1 MLLPFDYVRARSRE
15 EAVDLAIR
23 AGAGGRFLAGGT
35 DLLVRIH
42 DRQLRPQVLI
52 DLKGIVGIQAVSP
65 RAGGGL
71 VVGAATPL
79 NRLIS
84 HEAVRAGYGL
94 LAEAAHTVGSVQIRN
109 RASLGGN
116 ISNASPAAD
125 TAPALL
131 LYEAEI
137 VTWGQAGERRI
148 PISEFFKGP
157 GATALSAGE
166 FVFQVELPALKER
179 SFGTYLKLGRTG
191 AVDLSI
197 VSVAALALE
206 GGEVRLALGAVAP
219 TPVRVR
225 EAEAILRNRKDQH
238 AIREAAA
245 AARRFAEPISDI
257 RASKEYRLEMTE
269 VLSARA
275 IEQALRGLEA
285 GAGARRGDRP

>member
-15 EAVDLAIR
+15 EAVDLALR

-42 DRQLRPQVLI
+42 DRQLRPQVVI
-52 DLKGIVGIQAVSP
+52 DLKGIEGMQAINSCD
-65 RAGGGL
+65 GEGL

-79 NRLIS
+79 NRLIRD
-84 HEAVRAGYGL
+84 ELVRSRYGL

-125 TAPALL
+125 AAPALL

-137 VTWGQAGERRI
+137 LTWGPSGGRKI
-148 PISEFFKGP
+148 PVGEFFKGP
-157 GATALSAGE
+157 GATALGEGE
-166 FVFQVELPALKER
+166 FVFKVRLPILKER
-179 SFGTYLKLGRTG
+179 SFGVYLKLGRTSV
-191 AVDLSI
+191 VDLAI

-219 TPVRVR
+219 TPIRVK
-225 EAEAILRNRKDQH
+225 EAEAILRNRKDKE

-245 AARRFAEPISDI
+245 AARRVAAPISDI
-257 RASKEYRLEMTE
+257 RASREYRLEMTE
-269 VLSARA
+269 VLTARA
-275 IEQALRGLEA
+275 IEQALAGLA
-285 GAGARRGDRP
+285 ARAR

>member
-15 EAVDLAIR
+15 EAVDLALR

-42 DRQLRPQVLI
+42 DRQLRPQVVI
-52 DLKGIVGIQAVSP
+52 DLKGIEGIKAVDSCD
-65 RAGGGL
+65 GGGL

-79 NRLIS
+79 NRLIK

-94 LAEAAHTVGSVQIRN
+94 LAEAAHTVGSVQVRN

-131 LYEAEI
+131 LYEAE
-137 VTWGQAGERRI
+137 VLTWGPAGERTI

-157 GATALSAGE
+157 GATALGEGE
-166 FVFQVELPALKER
+166 FVFKIALPALKER
-179 SFGTYLKLGRTG
+179 SFGVYLKLGRTN

-206 GGEVRLALGAVAP
+206 GGEVRVALGAVAP

-225 EAEAILRNRKDQH
+225 EAEAILRRQKDRE
-238 AIREAAA
+238 AVREAAA
-245 AARRFAEPISDI
+245 AARRLAAPISDI
-257 RASKEYRLEMTE
+257 RASREYRLEMTE
-269 VLSARA
+269 VLTMNAV
-275 IEQALRGLEA
+275 EQALAGLA
-285 GAGARRGDRP
+285 ARAS

>member
-15 EAVDLAIR
+15 EAVDLALR

-42 DRQLRPQVLI
+42 DRQLRPQVVI
-52 DLKGIVGIQAVSP
+52 DLKGIEGIQTVSSCD
-65 RAGGGL
+65 GGGL

-79 NRLIS
+79 NRLIK
-84 HEAVRAGYGL
+84 HDAVRAGYGL

-137 VTWGQAGERRI
+137 VTWGPAGERRI
-148 PISEFFKGP
+148 PIGEFFKGP
-157 GATALSAGE
+157 GATALGEGE
-166 FVFQVELPALKER
+166 FVFKIGLPALKER
-179 SFGTYLKLGRTG
+179 SFGVYLKLGRTN

-206 GGEVRLALGAVAP
+206 SGEVRLALGAVAP
-219 TPVRVR
+219 TPVRVKQ
-225 EAEAILRNRKDQH
+225 AEAVLRHRKDRE

-245 AARRFAEPISDI
+245 AARRLAAPISDI
-257 RASKEYRLEMTE
+257 RASREYRLEMTE
-269 VLSARA
+269 VLTTRA
-275 IEQALRGLEA
+275 VEQALAGLA
-285 GAGARRGDRP
+285 ARAS

>member
-15 EAVDLAIR
+15 EAVDLALR

-42 DRQLRPQVLI
+42 DRQLRPKVVI
-52 DLKGIVGIQAVSP
+52 DLKGIEGMQAINCCD
-65 RAGGGL
+65 GEGL

-79 NRLIS
+79 NRLIRD
-84 HEAVRAGYGL
+84 ELVRSRYGL

-137 VTWGQAGERRI
+137 LTWGPSGGRKI
-148 PISEFFKGP
+148 PVCEFFKGP
-157 GATALSAGE
+157 GATALGEGE
-166 FVFQVELPALKER
+166 FVFKVRLPILKER
-179 SFGTYLKLGRTG
+179 SFGVYLKLGRTR
-191 AVDLSI
+191 AVDLAI

-225 EAEAILRNRKDQH
+225 EAEAILRNRKDKE
-238 AIREAAA
+238 AIKEAAA
-245 AARRFAEPISDI
+245 AARRLAAPISDI
-257 RASKEYRLEMTE
+257 RASREYRLEMTE
-269 VLSARA
+269 VLTARA
-275 IEQALRGLEA
+275 IEQALAGLA
-285 GAGARRGDRP
+285 ARAR